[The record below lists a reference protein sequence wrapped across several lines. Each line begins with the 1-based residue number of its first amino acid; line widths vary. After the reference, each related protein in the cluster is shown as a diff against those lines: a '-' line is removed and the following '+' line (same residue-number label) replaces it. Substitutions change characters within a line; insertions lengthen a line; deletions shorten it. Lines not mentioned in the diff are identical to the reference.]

1 MKNFRRNNSSIN
13 KNQRGFSLVELMIV
27 IAIIALL
34 IGVGIPAWQAM
45 VKNGNETTTVQTL
58 GTIRTCQIGYAGKHQ
73 GRFAP
78 SFAELVKTGCI
89 GADKFTGDSPVI
101 NGYIYTMKVEEPSGT
116 RPATFSVNANPQVPT
131 GVTATGDRFFYVD
144 SSGATIRASD
154 EGPATDQS
162 PSI

>member
-1 MKNFRRNNSSIN
+1 MKNFRRSSN
-13 KNQRGFSLVELMIV
+13 NQRGFSLVELMIV

-58 GTIRTCQIGYAGKHQ
+58 GTLRTCQIGHAGKHQ
-73 GRFAP
+73 GKFAP
-78 SFAELVKTGCI
+78 SFAELVRTGCI
-89 GADKFTGDSPVI
+89 EADKFSGETPVI

-116 RPATFSVNANPQVPT
+116 KPATFSVNANPQVST
-131 GVTATGDRFFYVD
+131 GVTATGNRFFYID
-144 SSGATIRASD
+144 SSGASIKASD
-154 EGPATDQS
+154 DGPANAQS

>member
-1 MKNFRRNNSSIN
+1 MKNFRRQH

-45 VKNGNETTTVQTL
+45 VKNGNETTAVQTL
-58 GTIRTCQIGYAGKHQ
+58 STIRTCQSGYAGKHQ
-73 GRFAP
+73 GRFAG
-78 SFAELVKTGCI
+78 FEELVKSGCI
-89 GADKFTGDSPVI
+89 EGDKFNGTTPVI

-116 RPATFSVNANPQVPT
+116 KPAFYSINADPQV
-131 GVTATGDRFFYVD
+131 GEGITATGNRHFYFD
-144 SSGATIRASD
+144 SSLGGIK
-154 EGPATDQS
+154 ATDENRPAKPDD